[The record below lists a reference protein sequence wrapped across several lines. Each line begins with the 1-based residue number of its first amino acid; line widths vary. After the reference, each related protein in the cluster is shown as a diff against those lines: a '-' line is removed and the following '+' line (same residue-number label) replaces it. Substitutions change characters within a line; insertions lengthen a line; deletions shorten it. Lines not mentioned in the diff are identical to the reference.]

1 MPTFNGNKK
10 GFFWSISIFSSSAGN
25 FFHQFFS
32 AFARIVGVSATLLG
46 FLMSIRNLLTGL
58 FQGVIG
64 RLSDR
69 LGRKYILIFGFVL
82 GFLIPIPLIFW
93 ESTWLLI
100 VVAVV
105 QAFTTSIFIPTWNA
119 VLGDVT
125 DQKSRAAFIG
135 KISSVGR
142 IVSVAF
148 TLLVAGFFYLTTEV
162 YTGITIGGVLYTISW
177 RTQYSI
183 AFGIAAFNSL
193 LCIITLLFFKE
204 TRKPIAKET
213 TIPKIRIAL
222 QDKNFRLFLIVN
234 SIFGITMS
242 LIWPLNPIILIDC
255 LKLDFVGVAIMTS
268 AFTVVIG
275 LSQILGGKLSDKVGR
290 KPLIII
296 SVLILIFFPVSM
308 IPAVVTGNMW
318 VLLLSRFVGGLGTG
332 INLVAVSA
340 YSLDVAPPELMGGY
354 SGIRETFY
362 GIATFIGSFAAG
374 FIIDAMVPQWGIY
387 TTAITMSICVTIIR
401 AFAAIGYFFMVDSTQ
416 KKD

>member
-1 MPTFNGNKK
+1 LGGNKK
-10 GFFWSISIFSSSAGN
+10 GVFLSISVFSSSANG
-25 FFHQFFS
+25 FIQQFFS

-58 FQGVIG
+58 FQGIIG

-69 LGRKYILIFGFVL
+69 FGRKFILIIGFVI

-93 ESTWLLI
+93 EYTWLLI

-105 QAFTTSIFIPTWNA
+105 QAFATSIFIPTWNA

-135 KISSVGR
+135 KITSIGR

-148 TLLVAGFFYLTTEV
+148 TLLVAGFFYLFTEV
-162 YTGITIGGVLYTISW
+162 YAGITINGVLHVISW

-204 TRKPIAKET
+204 TRKPVAKET
-213 TIPKIRIAL
+213 TIPKIRVAL

-234 SIFGITMS
+234 SVFGITMS
-242 LIWPLNPIILIDC
+242 LIWPLNPIIIVDNLGIV
-255 LKLDFVGVAIMTS
+255 DFAQIAILTS
-268 AFTVVIG
+268 AFTIFTG
-275 LSQILGGKLSDKVGR
+275 LSQILGGKLSDKIGR

-308 IPAVVTGNMW
+308 IPAVITGNMW

-340 YSLDVAPPELMGGY
+340 YSLDIAPPELMGGY

-374 FIIDAMVPQWGIY
+374 FIIDALVARWDIY
-387 TTAITMSICVTIIR
+387 ITAIAMSIGVTILR
-401 AFAAIGYFFMVDSTQ
+401 SFAAIGYFFMVDSVL